1 VAQVIASLVANIGAN
16 ITGFQKGASTVK
28 GGMKDM
34 AAEAEIAQKKTAL
47 LGSVVAATSALIVD
61 SYKEYSQLSE
71 SIRDL
76 SLVSGESA
84 ESTSRFIQV
93 LDDYQL
99 TAEDATAAAKKL
111 KDNGLSPTIETLAML
126 SDQFRAI
133 QDPAERMDFVYDKL
147 GKSGAKY
154 VNMLNQGSDALLA
167 NAAAINK
174 NLIMSDL
181 EIKMYEVG
189 RLAIDEKVDALTAF
203 RVELGQNVGNVLAFA
218 AAMERAYEI
227 QGESTKE
234 FRGATVT
241 TKDFGEALNQAIAEQ
256 LNAADAST
264 QYKDSLK
271 EQEEAAKAAVEANK
285 ELQKANESLIDGAID
300 ITSRNKDFAA
310 SQQEIL
316 DNIAI
321 TREEGEKLYP
331 WEAEK
336 ITENQ
341 EKLDELGQAYFDN
354 LEDFK
359 AAMQE
364 KFTLYA
370 IEQIAMSDGVA
381 GFSAA
386 EYEKARVILETTDVA
401 TAAAFEEQQAM
412 AMLAQAVSDG
422 TLPVQEWG
430 GVLDSVMAD
439 GVASVSEVQSAIE
452 AVPKENAITF
462 TISTIGAP
470 PNLDVSTD
478 AAVAPKGT
486 HRAGHATGG
495 NFVIPSYYG
504 TEGFSIG
511 GGDTASGGEGIK
523 ITPRGKSGNE
533 DVIAAIERN
542 RISEE
547 RLAQL
552 FEGAMLRMRQ

>member
-1 VAQVIASLVANIGAN
+1 MAQVIASLVANIGAN

-189 RLAIDEKVDALTAF
+189 RLAIDEKVDSLTAF

-271 EQEEAAKAAVEANK
+271 EQEEAVKAAEKAAM
-285 ELQKANESLIDGAID
+285 EL
-300 ITSRNKDFAA
+300 
-310 SQQEIL
+310 
-316 DNIAI
+316 
-321 TREEGEKLYP
+321 TR
-331 WEAEK
+331 
-336 ITENQ
+336 TNQ
-341 EKLDELGQAYFDN
+341 EYLSTIGDVTQELNDQSIKLDEIREKYGEGSQEYADATAEFEDNTHRRMLAMLEEQLSIDGLSEKESTFLLEQGVKWGIYSEEAISAMAAIQRQVDAMERNIDININVHTNYSEAGQAA
-354 LEDFK
+354 LT
-359 AAMQE
+359 AQLAGE
-364 KFTLYA
+364 KGYT
-370 IEQIAMSDGVA
+370 
-381 GFSAA
+381 
-386 EYEKARVILETTDVA
+386 
-401 TAAAFEEQQAM
+401 
-412 AMLAQAVSDG
+412 
-422 TLPVQEWG
+422 
-430 GVLDSVMAD
+430 
-439 GVASVSEVQSAIE
+439 
-452 AVPKENAITF
+452 
-462 TISTIGAP
+462 
-470 PNLDVSTD
+470 PN
-478 AAVAPKGT
+478 
-486 HRAGHATGG
+486 GHATGG
-495 NFVIPSYYG
+495 NFVIPSSYG
-504 TEGFSIG
+504 TEGFSLG